1 MDFLHNYFTSFD
13 HKTCWPLRHYMIQI
27 DISLCEGSL
36 FAEVFNLSLFPALK
50 KMQQVLQTCTD
61 ISFVRQAT

>member
-1 MDFLHNYFTSFD
+1 
-13 HKTCWPLRHYMIQI
+13 MIQL

-36 FAEVFNLSLFPALK
+36 FAEVFNLSLFLARK

-61 ISFVRQAT
+61 ILFVRQAT